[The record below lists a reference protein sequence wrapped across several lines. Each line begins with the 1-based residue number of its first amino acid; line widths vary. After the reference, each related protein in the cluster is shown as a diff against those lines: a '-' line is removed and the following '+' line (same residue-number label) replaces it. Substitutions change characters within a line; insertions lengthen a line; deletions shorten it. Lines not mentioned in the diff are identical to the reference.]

1 MRQIILS
8 DENCGGHATAIFHA
22 LARLGYVELLVLEL
36 KTFEEVGLFP
46 GSTDEVVWRF
56 CQENQC
62 FLLTGNR
69 TTKDGSQ
76 SLELVVR
83 HLVTSTSL
91 PVLTIGDLERVLVDR
106 EYCQRCAERLAAIV
120 IDAED
125 YRGVTRLYLS

>member
-1 MRQIILS
+1 MGWIILS
-8 DENCGGHATAIFHA
+8 DENCGGHSSAIFHA
-22 LARLGYVELLVLEL
+22 LARLGFADLLALEL
-36 KTFEEVGLFP
+36 KTFEEVGLFQ
-46 GSTDEVVWRF
+46 GTTDEEVWRF
-56 CQENQC
+56 CQQHEY

-91 PVLTIGDLERVLVDR
+91 PVLTIGDLERILVDR
-106 EYCQRCAERLAAIV
+106 WYCERCAERLAEIV
-120 IDAED
+120 FNIED